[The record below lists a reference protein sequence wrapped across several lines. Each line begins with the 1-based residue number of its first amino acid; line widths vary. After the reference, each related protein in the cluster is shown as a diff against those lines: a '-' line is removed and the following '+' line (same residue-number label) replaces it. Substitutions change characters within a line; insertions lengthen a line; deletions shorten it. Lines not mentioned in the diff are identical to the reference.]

1 MSEVKKEEEKYPPIK
16 CTTEWSV
23 EDVHDS
29 RKGLDLPKITDKQA
43 YDLLLKN
50 ANHLHD
56 WCVENG
62 WVIIE
67 ELSNEKLNT
76 S

>member
-1 MSEVKKEEEKYPPIK
+1 MSEVKKEYPSIK

-29 RKGLDLPKITDKQA
+29 REGLGLPKITDKKA

-50 ANHLHD
+50 AKHLHG

-62 WVIIE
+62 WVIIDQ
-67 ELSNEKLNT
+67 LKEK
-76 S
+76 

>member
-16 CTTEWSV
+16 CRTKWSI

-29 RKGLDLPKITDKQA
+29 REGLGLPKITDEQA
-43 YDLLLKN
+43 YDLLLGS
-50 ANHLHD
+50 ANHLSD

-67 ELSNEKLNT
+67 QLGK
-76 S
+76 